1 MLKRHRRVL
10 NGHIGWVK
18 SRKLRSS
25 SLRSFP
31 FSGLA
36 VAMGAASAGAAVAAA
51 GVFSLLVLA
60 DQIANNEKDYSK

>member
-1 MLKRHRRVL
+1 MSAKKTQTSIQWPLWMGEKQKTAEQL
-10 NGHIGWVK
+10 AP
-18 SRKLRSS
+18 
-25 SLRSFP
+25 P

-36 VAMGAASAGAAVAAA
+36 VAMRAASAGAAVAAA

>member
-1 MLKRHRRVL
+1 
-10 NGHIGWVK
+10 VK

-36 VAMGAASAGAAVAAA
+36 VAMGAASAGTAVAAA